1 MSTKRARNASATVDD
16 AVPLFTAAIKTGD
29 IAKVQHIM
37 NELRIL
43 TTLGQSRLDSLTSQI
58 GTGVVL
64 VNSTCIDPS
73 DISSEIPVEIPV
85 IVIEVRGLF
94 TAGPNRHPFDIQL
107 VTEHYYCA
115 GGDTNT
121 MLTGPC
127 FEVRNGG
134 PDRCYCPGKPEHNLP
149 INFFDDYDIEE
160 FLMNAGL
167 NDAQP
172 ERVPTDDDMTPKTRR
187 RWVIGDVIH
196 DAIELLKMKYD
207 GEVDKRR
214 GKVDMHQKDAYHWM
228 GLMPGKCPSYWD

>member
-64 VNSTCIDPS
+64 VKSTYINSNDIVTIDRDTS
-73 DISSEIPVEIPV
+73 DK
-85 IVIEVRGLF
+85 EVRGEF
-94 TAGPNRHPFDIQL
+94 TAGPNRHPFDIVL
-107 VTEHYYCA
+107 LTEFC
-115 GGDTNT
+115 GDTNIT
-121 MLTGPC
+121 LTGPC
-127 FEVRNGG
+127 FEVRDGE
-134 PDRCYCPGKPEHNLP
+134 PDRHYCPGKPYHRLP
-149 INFFDDYDIEE
+149 VNFFDDDDIEE

-167 NDAQP
+167 EDAQP
-172 ERVPTDDDMTPKTRR
+172 ERAPTDDDLTPKTRQ

-196 DAIELLKMKYD
+196 DAIELLNLKY
-207 GEVDKRR
+207 GSDK
-214 GKVDMHQKDAYHWM
+214 VAMHQNDAYHWM
-228 GLMPGKCPSYWD
+228 GLMPGKCSRWACSHWD